1 VSQDLWTSVDE
12 YIVDALGL
20 ADPVF
25 AEVQQA
31 CDEAGLP
38 PIQVS
43 AAQGR
48 LLEILV
54 RMMGARR
61 VLELGTL
68 GGYSAIWMA
77 RGLPHDGKLVTVELD
92 PRHAAVASSNFE
104 RAGVS
109 DTVELRVGTALETL
123 PLIAEEREGP
133 FDFFFIDADKA
144 NIPEYFGWALRMSRE
159 GSVIIVDNVVREG
172 AVIDAASEDASVK
185 GVRRLNE
192 ILAREPRVDS
202 TVLQTVGVKGYD
214 GFAMALVKRTA

>member
-1 VSQDLWTSVDE
+1 MSQDTWSAVDE
-12 YIVDALGL
+12 YIVQALNL
-20 ADPVF
+20 AEPLF
-25 AEVQQA
+25 ADVQQA

-48 LLEILV
+48 FLEILV
-54 RMMGARR
+54 RMTRARH

-77 RGLPHDGKLVTVELD
+77 RALPPGGMIVTVELD
-92 PRHAAVASSNFE
+92 PKHAAVASSNFE

-109 DTVELRVGTALETL
+109 DRVELRVGSALETL
-123 PLIAEEREGP
+123 PLISESREGP
-133 FDFFFIDADKA
+133 FDLFFIDADKA
-144 NIPEYFGWALRMSRE
+144 NIPAYFEWALRLSHA
-159 GSVIIVDNVVREG
+159 GSVIVVDNVVREG
-172 AVIDAASEDASVK
+172 AVVDASSDDPSVK

-192 ILAREPRVDS
+192 MLAAERRVDS

-214 GFAMALVKRTA
+214 GFAIAFVKS

>member
-1 VSQDLWTSVDE
+1 MSQETWSAVDE
-12 YIVDALGL
+12 YIVQALNL
-20 ADPVF
+20 AEPLF

-43 AAQGR
+43 AAQGKF
-48 LLEILV
+48 LEILV
-54 RMMGARR
+54 RMTGARH

-77 RGLPHDGKLVTVELD
+77 RALPPGGTIVTVELD
-92 PRHAAVASSNFE
+92 PKHAAVASSNFE

-109 DTVELRVGTALETL
+109 DRVELRVGTALETL
-123 PLIAEEREGP
+123 PLISESREGP
-133 FDFFFIDADKA
+133 FDLFFIDADKA
-144 NIPEYFGWALRMSRE
+144 NIPAYFEWALRMSHA
-159 GSVIIVDNVVREG
+159 GSVIVVDNVVREG
-172 AVIDAASEDASVK
+172 AVVDASSDDPSVK

-192 ILAREPRVDS
+192 MLAAEPRVDS

-214 GFAMALVKRTA
+214 GFAIALVKT

>member
-1 VSQDLWTSVDE
+1 MSQETWSAVDE
-12 YIVDALGL
+12 YIVQALNL
-20 ADPVF
+20 AEPLL

-43 AAQGR
+43 AAQGKF
-48 LLEILV
+48 LEILV
-54 RMMGARR
+54 RMTGARH

-77 RGLPHDGKLVTVELD
+77 RALPPGGTIVTVELD
-92 PRHAAVASSNFE
+92 PKHAAVASSNFE

-109 DTVELRVGTALETL
+109 DRVELRVGTALETL
-123 PLIAEEREGP
+123 PLISESREGP
-133 FDFFFIDADKA
+133 FDLFFIDADKA
-144 NIPEYFGWALRMSRE
+144 NIPAYFEWALRMSHA
-159 GSVIIVDNVVREG
+159 GSVIVVDNVVREG
-172 AVIDAASEDASVK
+172 AVVDASSDDPSVK

-192 ILAREPRVDS
+192 MLAAERRVDS

-214 GFAMALVKRTA
+214 GFAIALVKT